1 MEIDSQE
8 TEDNQRS
15 MKRQM
20 LLAFL
25 INSVAFLQGASVPTS
40 TIILARLQN
49 VSSIDSQENLG
60 VFSDFHI
67 TEEEGSWIG
76 RTRNIIIDS
85 RS

>member
-49 VSSIDSQENLG
+49 VSSIPSQENLG

-67 TEEEGSWIG
+67 TQEEGSWIG
-76 RTRNIIIDS
+76 RT
-85 RS
+85 